1 MGNLN
6 ETEKL
11 KMMKLMGVK
20 DVLTINLY
28 VRPNYKSKL
37 ISLKTSLISNSGIRN
52 WKSNL
57 NLQLTTKREE
67 VG

>member
-20 DVLTINLY
+20 EVNYAYSTKDPTI
-28 VRPNYKSKL
+28 R
-37 ISLKTSLISNSGIRN
+37 
-52 WKSNL
+52 
-57 NLQLTTKREE
+57 